1 MYILR
6 CNFNPDWSET
16 IVEDNVMDQN
26 KYLMYRGKPLVRDKN
41 AICYGDMSDKHILFM
56 IILSSVMTEGNV
68 PGKKYETPDK
78 ILVQILSTD
87 MTKPSHERMVKQFE
101 KNGLY
106 DAMDIGLI
114 WLDKLNGGE

>member
-1 MYILR
+1 M
-6 CNFNPDWSET
+6 D
-16 IVEDNVMDQN
+16 DNVMDQN